1 MADMRAEA
9 LRTALRFPRRWE
21 TGGILLGYF
30 DDACR
35 VAWATAAESPP
46 PDSERGENFLWHG
59 TEGVARSIARHRQ
72 ASGGRVR
79 FIGMWHTHPGMV
91 TRASPTDD
99 QAMRN
104 LLIPLPTSQVPR
116 RAIQVIL
123 GGEGE
128 KWDYWL
134 QGAGQPDIGFC
145 LYRRSQVLAA
155 DGPGAPE
162 G

>member
-1 MADMRAEA
+1 
-9 LRTALRFPRRWE
+9 
-21 TGGILLGYF
+21 
-30 DDACR
+30 
-35 VAWATAAESPP
+35 
-46 PDSERGENFLWHG
+46 
-59 TEGVARSIARHRQ
+59 
-72 ASGGRVR
+72 
-79 FIGMWHTHPGMV
+79 MWHTHPGMA
-91 TRASPTDD
+91 TLASLTDD

-116 RAIQVIL
+116 RAIQLIL

-134 QGAGQPDIGFC
+134 QGVGQPDIGFR
-145 LYRRSQVLAA
+145 LYRRSQVLAT